1 MPHLLLVTQTV
12 LRFNRLHSSK
22 LQQLCSEMH
31 ARFRKLALPAL
42 CFQCLEQERNG
53 LKTVGIARQQEWI
66 YLHRAFRRL
75 ASKVTVPM
83 GEY

>member
-1 MPHLLLVTQTV
+1 MRV
-12 LRFNRLHSSK
+12 
-22 LQQLCSEMH
+22 SES
-31 ARFRKLALPAL
+31 FALPAL